1 MALYQ
6 GDEGKFTFEL
16 KAEGFSMEDD
26 DFEIEIVG
34 LKGGSIKGYKTP
46 PAGSEDTD
54 VIIYS
59 ETEETQIP
67 PAEEGGEPTVETT
80 TTWFV
85 IFKTDKLTPG
95 SVKVIGTAYVPDAKA
110 DDGIRTQ
117 TAVVAYPDQ
126 LLTK

>member
-1 MALYQ
+1 MALYR
-6 GDEGKFTFEL
+6 GDEAKFAFEL

-26 DFEIEIVG
+26 DFEVEIVG
-34 LKGGSIKGYKTP
+34 LRGGSIKGYKTP

-67 PAEEGGEPTVETT
+67 PEEEGGEPTVETT
-80 TTWFV
+80 TTWFC
-85 IFKTDKLTPG
+85 IFKTEKLTAG
-95 SVKVIGTAYVPDAKA
+95 DLKVVTTAYVPDAHA

-117 TAVVAYPDQ
+117 SAVASYPDR
-126 LLTK
+126 LLEK